1 MKTLHVSI
9 YCNIHITALSNV
21 RENRRGNQEWTIQRH
36 WQHWVY
42 KTPNIRHRT
51 QDTERRQTKQKTQH
65 RKLKRRVTRIPPKT
79 WDETRGSRRASRS
92 CFL

>member
-51 QDTERRQTKQKTQH
+51 QDTEHKTNKTKNTTQKT
-65 RKLKRRVTRIPPKT
+65 TKT
-79 WDETRGSRRASRS
+79 SNTDPTKNLG
-92 CFL
+92 